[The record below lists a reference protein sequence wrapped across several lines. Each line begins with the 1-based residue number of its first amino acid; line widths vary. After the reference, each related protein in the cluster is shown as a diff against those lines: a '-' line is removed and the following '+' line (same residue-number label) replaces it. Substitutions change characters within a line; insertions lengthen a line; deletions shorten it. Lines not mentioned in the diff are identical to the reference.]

1 MAKHNWEEHKK
12 RYVEEYPELT
22 LAAYAALFGL
32 NPSTT
37 RRAMRGVKS
46 ATTKDKMS
54 PQPKSQQKS
63 DHSTANDHLPSDR
76 PVEESCTSLATKK
89 ESKTIKSRR
98 YKKKSLQNEGG
109 HIHKSNHRL
118 TTPPLVGNTEND
130 HPRLLHGISGSMT
143 PDMENLTAQSH
154 IAIYA
159 SLLNLDHD
167 LLKAAIELAGDDEEL
182 VLPCARYLQLYSCK
196 ESAIKQVKSDYA
208 KGEMWYYPGTMTPM
222 TQEMA
227 LMQAKTAPAQRL
239 AELERLIGVRKTA
252 LWRQRQVECE
262 QHSLTMKERT
272 DCTTQILLERKKN
285 SWSALE
291 TAQKLELKGL
301 DLPYSLRME
310 VAREVSFIEPITDT
324 DGGISEAELEAQAQ
338 AYMADQKEVMGNWLP
353 QRQTEVA
360 KALANEIAHQSCELI
375 DEDDFNPQHDN
386 ELSASG
392 SDDEGEGESFTEVT
406 EAWA

>member
-46 ATTKDKMS
+46 AVKGNVAQQS
-54 PQPKSQQKS
+54 KSQQQC
-63 DHSTANDHLPSDR
+63 DHSTGNDHLPSDR
-76 PVEESCTSLATKK
+76 PAEDLCASLTTRKT
-89 ESKTIKSRR
+89 SKTIESRR
-98 YKKKSLQNEGG
+98 YKRKNLRKEGG
-109 HIHKSNHRL
+109 HIHQSDHFF
-118 TTPPLVGNTEND
+118 TAPPLVGNTEND
-130 HPRLLHGISGSMT
+130 HPGLSGSMI

-239 AELERLIGVRKTA
+239 AELERLIGARKTA

-272 DCTTQILLERKKN
+272 DCTTQILLERKTCG
-285 SWSALE
+285 WSALE

-301 DLPYSLRME
+301 ELPYSLRME
-310 VAREVSFIEPITDT
+310 VTREVSFIEPSTDT

-338 AYMADQKEVMGNWLP
+338 TYMANQKEVMGNWLP
-353 QRQTEVA
+353 QRQAEIVNV
-360 KALANEIAHQSCELI
+360 LANEIAHQSSEQI
-375 DEDDFNPQHDN
+375 DEDGFNPQHDD
-386 ELSASG
+386 EMSACG
-392 SDDEGEGESFTEVT
+392 SDNEREGKPVTEVT